1 MQEADE
7 RAWLERCARGEASA
21 CAELVARYG
30 RMVGTIILRTTGR
43 HAEVEDLTQEA
54 FLRVFRHLP
63 EFEGRAKLS
72 TWICTV
78 AQRVALDEL
87 RRTGRRPVL
96 ADLDTAA
103 EPAAPDDPAADAE
116 QRQRDQLV
124 RQALDSLPEKY
135 RLPLLYV
142 AIEGVDY
149 QTLSTLLA
157 MPVGTV
163 KTNVFRGKQL
173 LRERLEALAP
183 GGHTDGH

>member
-7 RAWLERCARGEASA
+7 RAWLECCARGDARA

-43 HAEVEDLTQEA
+43 KADVEDLAQEV
-54 FLRVFRHLP
+54 FLRVFRYLP

-96 ADLDTAA
+96 AEWEVAA
-103 EPAAPDDPAADAE
+103 EPAAPDDPAEDAE
-116 QRQRDQLV
+116 QHQRDRLV
-124 RQALDSLPEKY
+124 QQALQSLPEKY
-135 RLPLLYV
+135 RLPLV
-142 AIEGVDY
+142 HAAIEGLDY
-149 QTLSTLLA
+149 DTISTMLA

-163 KTNVFRGKQL
+163 KTNVFRGKQM
-173 LRERLEALAP
+173 LRERLAELAP
-183 GGHTDGH
+183 GERTDGS